1 MCLLTSSSNLTPLTS
16 SGPAR
21 SHLICDFVFV
31 FLFSFFK
38 VDCMENYARTVIPL
52 FFMALQLMFLNLVVC
67 LLLSDILIEDDCV
80 LIFVLIIDLG
90 NYILSG
96 YPNSPLQI

>member
-1 MCLLTSSSNLTPLTS
+1 
-16 SGPAR
+16 
-21 SHLICDFVFV
+21 
-31 FLFSFFK
+31 
-38 VDCMENYARTVIPL
+38 MENYARTVIPL